1 MFEVWKVRGVGG
13 GGVANRHHFHKFK
26 LSPGMLRTK
35 DENCQTMRGQN
46 CMNSNKLEQQ

>member
-26 LSPGMLRTK
+26 HWYVEDQRRKLSNNERAELH
-35 DENCQTMRGQN
+35 E
-46 CMNSNKLEQQ
+46 E